1 MTLLDQMREVAA
13 VESELA
19 RATWDLPETTARSK
33 RDRIREYVGSG
44 LSQSEV
50 ARRTGVTQSGVR
62 HILIHNGWKL

>member
-19 RATWDLPETTARSK
+19 RATWDLLETKARSK
-33 RDRIREYVGSG
+33 SDLVRDYVGSG

-50 ARRTGVTQSGVR
+50 ARRTGLTQGGVR
-62 HILIHNGWKL
+62 HILIKHGWKL